1 MEYEIEEGNGFLECK
16 FPEYPVI
23 PKKDAYF
30 TQKEF
35 DQEVIKDLKRLALDY
50 HDIDI
55 RCNRGDMWDDFD
67 GYEDFDPRK

>member
-1 MEYEIEEGNGFLECK
+1 MEYEIREEDDFFHLK

-35 DQEVIKDLKRLALDY
+35 DQEVIKDLKRIASEYSD
-50 HDIDI
+50 
-55 RCNRGDMWDDFD
+55 RRDMWDDFD
-67 GYEDFDPRK
+67 GFEFFDPRK